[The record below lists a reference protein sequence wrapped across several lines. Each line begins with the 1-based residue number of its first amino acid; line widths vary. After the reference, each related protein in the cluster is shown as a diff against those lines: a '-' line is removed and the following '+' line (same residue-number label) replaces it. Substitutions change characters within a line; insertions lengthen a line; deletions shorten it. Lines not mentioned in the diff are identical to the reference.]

1 MAVAGMQNMQD
12 IIVHVNRVKCRG
24 SNICLQI
31 VNYHRLYKHP
41 VVIDCILLGIISGL
55 IFSRIRVI
63 D

>member
-12 IIVHVNRVKCRG
+12 IIVHVNRVKFRG

-41 VVIDCILLGIISGL
+41 VIDSILLGIISGL